1 MTRGIVVI
9 PTKALGELKMKKRR
23 WLWLSGSAVI
33 LIAIVASIAIPALT
47 EQTQYETYEVTSTAV
62 VKTVA
67 ANGQLAESQLLA
79 YGPNEQP
86 ILVSANGSQAVPA
99 QFGLSL
105 EINQIEV
112 AEGQT
117 VSEGDLLFSFNSQL
131 GDAVEVVAIADGIVR
146 SVDTAEG
153 LRTSGQ
159 VVSIGSAVPVV
170 SVFVS
175 EYDADLVDI
184 GQSASIELDAINAV
198 FEGSV
203 ISIGQVA
210 RSVSGIK
217 QYEVLVEVEDIPTG
231 ARFGMS
237 ATAEIEVER
246 SGAVL
251 AVPFSALIGELP
263 EVQILVTGA
272 SGGQSVTT
280 VEVVLGTRGDSLVE
294 ITSGLRAG
302 DLVIIG
308 LAGDIPGPVEFGP
321 PRGAG
326 NNG

>member
-1 MTRGIVVI
+1 
-9 PTKALGELKMKKRR
+9 MKKRR

-33 LIAIVASIAIPALT
+33 LVAVIASIAIPALT
-47 EQTQYETYEVTSTAV
+47 EQTQYETYEVTPTAV

-79 YGPNEQP
+79 YGPSEQP
-86 ILVSANGSQAVPA
+86 ILVSANGSQAVPV
-99 QFGLSL
+99 QFGISL

-112 AEGQT
+112 TEGQS
-117 VSEGDLLFSFNSQL
+117 VAEGDLLFSFNSQL
-131 GDAVEVVAIADGIVR
+131 GQSVEVTAIADGIVR
-146 SVDTAEG
+146 SVDTSEG

-159 VVSIGSAVPVV
+159 VVSVGSAVPVV

-184 GQSASIELDAINAV
+184 GQKASIELDAINAV
-198 FEGSV
+198 FEGDV

-217 QYEVLVEVEDIPTG
+217 QYEVLVEVTEIPTG

-246 SGAVL
+246 SASVL

-263 EVQILVTGA
+263 EVQILVIGATGE
-272 SGGQSVTT
+272 QTVTT
-280 VEVVLGTRGDSLVE
+280 VEVKLGTRGDSLVE
-294 ITSGLRAG
+294 ITSGLQAG

-308 LAGDIPGPVEFGP
+308 VAGGVPSPVEFGP
-321 PRGAG
+321 PPGAG

>member
-1 MTRGIVVI
+1 
-9 PTKALGELKMKKRR
+9 MKKRR
-23 WLWLSGSAVI
+23 WLLFVGSAVV
-33 LIAIVASIAIPALT
+33 LIAVIASIAIPALT
-47 EQTQYETYEVTSTAV
+47 EQTQYETYEVTPTAV

-79 YGPNEQP
+79 YGPSEQP

-99 QFGLSL
+99 QFGISL

-112 AEGQT
+112 TEGQS
-117 VSEGDLLFSFNSQL
+117 VAEGDLLFSFSSQL
-131 GDAVEVVAIADGIVR
+131 GQSVEVNAIADGIVR
-146 SVDTAEG
+146 SVDTSEG

-159 VVSIGSAVPVV
+159 VVSVGSALPVV
-170 SVFVS
+170 SVFAS

-184 GQSASIELDAINAV
+184 GQKATIELDAINAV
-198 FEGSV
+198 FEGDV

-217 QYEVLVEVEDIPTG
+217 QYEVLVEVTEIPTG

-246 SGAVL
+246 SASVL

-263 EVQILVTGA
+263 EVQILVTSATGEQTA
-272 SGGQSVTT
+272 TT
-280 VEVVLGTRGDSLVE
+280 VEVKLGIRGDSLVE
-294 ITSGLRAG
+294 ITSGVESG
-302 DLVIIG
+302 DLVVIG
-308 LAGDIPGPVEFGP
+308 VAGGIPSPVEFGP
-321 PRGAG
+321 PPGAG

>member
-1 MTRGIVVI
+1 
-9 PTKALGELKMKKRR
+9 MKKRR
-23 WLWLSGSAVI
+23 WFWLLGSAAV
-33 LIAIVASIAIPALT
+33 LIAIIASIAIPALT
-47 EQTQYETYEVTSTAV
+47 EQTEYETYEVTPTAV

-79 YGPNEQP
+79 YGPSEQP

-99 QFGLSL
+99 QFGISL

-112 AEGQT
+112 TEGQS
-117 VSEGDLLFSFNSQL
+117 VAEGDLLFSYNSQL
-131 GDAVEVVAIADGIVR
+131 GQSVEVTAIADGIVR
-146 SVDTAEG
+146 SVDTSEG

-159 VVSIGSAVPVV
+159 VVSVGSAVPVV

-184 GQSASIELDAINAV
+184 GQKASIELDAINAV
-198 FEGSV
+198 FEGDV
-203 ISIGQVA
+203 FSIGQVA

-217 QYEVLVEVEDIPTG
+217 QYEVLVEVTEIPTG

-246 SGAVL
+246 SASVL

-263 EVQILVTGA
+263 EVQILVTSATGE
-272 SGGQSVTT
+272 QTVTT
-280 VEVVLGTRGDSLVE
+280 VEVKLGIRGDSLVE
-294 ITSGLRAG
+294 ITSGVESG
-302 DLVIIG
+302 DLVVIG
-308 LAGDIPGPVEFGP
+308 VAGGIPSPVEFGP
-321 PRGAG
+321 PPGAG

>member
-1 MTRGIVVI
+1 
-9 PTKALGELKMKKRR
+9 MKKRR
-23 WLWLSGSAVI
+23 WIWLLGSAAI
-33 LIAIVASIAIPALT
+33 LIAIIASIAIPALT
-47 EQTQYETYEVTSTAV
+47 DQTEYETYEVTPTAV

-79 YGPNEQP
+79 YGPSQQP
-86 ILVSANGSQAVPA
+86 ILVSANGSQLVPA
-99 QFGLSL
+99 QFGISL

-112 AEGQT
+112 TEGQS

-131 GDAVEVVAIADGIVR
+131 GQSVEVTAIADGIVR
-146 SVDTAEG
+146 SVDTSEG

-159 VVSIGSAVPVV
+159 VVSVGSAVPVV
-170 SVFVS
+170 SVFAS

-184 GQSASIELDAINAV
+184 GQKATIELDAINAV
-198 FEGSV
+198 FEGDV

-217 QYEVLVEVEDIPTG
+217 QYEVLVEVTKIPTG

-246 SGAVL
+246 SSSVL

-263 EVQILVTGA
+263 EVQILVTSATGE
-272 SGGQSVTT
+272 QTVTT
-280 VEVVLGTRGDSLVE
+280 VEVKLGIRGDSLVE
-294 ITSGLRAG
+294 ITTGLKAG

-308 LAGDIPGPVEFGP
+308 MAGDVPSPVEFGP

>member
-1 MTRGIVVI
+1 
-9 PTKALGELKMKKRR
+9 MKKRR
-23 WLWLSGSAVI
+23 LIWLSVTLVVLVGVISA
-33 LIAIVASIAIPALT
+33 IAIPALN
-47 EQTQYETYEVTSTAV
+47 QQVNYETYEVTPTAV

-79 YGPNEQP
+79 YGPSQEP
-86 ILVSANGSQAVPA
+86 ILISANGSTAIPA

-112 AEGQT
+112 KEGDS
-117 VSEGDLLFSFNSQL
+117 VSEGDLLFSFNGQL
-131 GDAVEVVAIADGIVR
+131 GLPVQVVAKADGIIR

-153 LRTSGQ
+153 LRTSGS
-159 VVSIGSAVPVV
+159 VVTVGSATPVV
-170 SVFVS
+170 SVFAS
-175 EYDADLVDI
+175 EYDADLLDI
-184 GQSASIELDAINAV
+184 GHKASIELDAINAV
-198 FEGSV
+198 FEGAV

-217 QYEVLVEVEDIPTG
+217 QYEVLVEVTEIPTG

-246 SGAVL
+246 SASVL
-251 AVPFSALIGELP
+251 AIPMSALIGELP
-263 EVQILVTGA
+263 EVQILVVGA
-272 SGGQSVTT
+272 TGGQSVET
-280 VEVVLGTRGDSLVE
+280 VAVELGTRGDTLVE
-294 ITSGLRAG
+294 VTSGLEAG
-302 DLVIIG
+302 DLVIVG
-308 LAGDIPGPVEFGP
+308 VSGDVPSPVQFGP

>member
-1 MTRGIVVI
+1 
-9 PTKALGELKMKKRR
+9 MKKRR
-23 WLWLSGSAVI
+23 WLWFVGSAVV
-33 LIAIVASIAIPALT
+33 LIAVIASIAIPALT
-47 EQTQYETYEVTSTAV
+47 EQTEYETYEVTPTAV

-79 YGPNEQP
+79 YGPSEQP

-99 QFGLSL
+99 QFGISL

-112 AEGQT
+112 AEGQS
-117 VSEGDLLFSFNSQL
+117 VAEGDLLFSYNSQL
-131 GDAVEVVAIADGIVR
+131 GQSVEVTAIADGIVR
-146 SVDTAEG
+146 SVDTSEG

-159 VVSIGSAVPVV
+159 VVSVGSAVPVV

-184 GQSASIELDAINAV
+184 GQKTSIELDAINAV
-198 FEGSV
+198 FEGDV

-217 QYEVLVEVEDIPTG
+217 QYEVLVEVTEIPTG

-246 SGAVL
+246 SASVL

-263 EVQILVTGA
+263 EVQILVTSATGE
-272 SGGQSVTT
+272 QTVTT
-280 VEVVLGTRGDSLVE
+280 VEVKLGIRGDSLVE
-294 ITSGLRAG
+294 ITSGLKAG
-302 DLVIIG
+302 DLVVIG
-308 LAGDIPGPVEFGP
+308 IAGGIPSPVEFGP
-321 PRGAG
+321 PAGAR

>member
-1 MTRGIVVI
+1 
-9 PTKALGELKMKKRR
+9 MKKRR

-33 LIAIVASIAIPALT
+33 LVAVIASIAIPALT
-47 EQTQYETYEVTSTAV
+47 EQTQYETYEVTPTAV

-79 YGPNEQP
+79 YGPSEQP
-86 ILVSANGSQAVPA
+86 ILVSANGSQAVPV
-99 QFGLSL
+99 QFGISL

-112 AEGQT
+112 TEGQS
-117 VSEGDLLFSFNSQL
+117 VAEGDLLFSFNSQL
-131 GDAVEVVAIADGIVR
+131 GQSVEVTAIADGIVR
-146 SVDTAEG
+146 SVDTSEG

-159 VVSIGSAVPVV
+159 VVSVGSAVPVV

-184 GQSASIELDAINAV
+184 GQKASIELDAINAV
-198 FEGSV
+198 FEGDV

-217 QYEVLVEVEDIPTG
+217 QYEVLVEVTEIPTG

-246 SGAVL
+246 SASVL
-251 AVPFSALIGELP
+251 AVPFSALIGEQP
-263 EVQILVTGA
+263 EVQILVTSATGE
-272 SGGQSVTT
+272 QTVTT
-280 VEVVLGTRGDSLVE
+280 VEVKLGIRGDSLVE
-294 ITSGLRAG
+294 ITSGLKSG
-302 DLVIIG
+302 DLVVIG
-308 LAGDIPGPVEFGP
+308 IAGGIPSPVEFGP
-321 PRGAG
+321 PAGAR

>member
-1 MTRGIVVI
+1 
-9 PTKALGELKMKKRR
+9 MKKRR
-23 WLWLSGSAVI
+23 WIWLLGSAAV
-33 LIAIVASIAIPALT
+33 LIAIIASIAIPALT
-47 EQTQYETYEVTSTAV
+47 EQTQYETYEVTPTAV

-79 YGPNEQP
+79 YGPSQQP
-86 ILVSANGSQAVPA
+86 ILVSANGSQVVPA
-99 QFGLSL
+99 QFGISL

-112 AEGQT
+112 TEGQS
-117 VSEGDLLFSFNSQL
+117 VSEGDLLFSYNSQL
-131 GDAVEVVAIADGIVR
+131 GQSVEVTAIADGIVR
-146 SVDTAEG
+146 SVDTSEG

-159 VVSIGSAVPVV
+159 VVSVGSAVPVV
-170 SVFVS
+170 SVFAS

-184 GQSASIELDAINAV
+184 GQKASIELDAINAV
-198 FEGSV
+198 FEGDV

-217 QYEVLVEVEDIPTG
+217 QYEVLVEVTKIPTG

-246 SGAVL
+246 SSSVL

-263 EVQILVTGA
+263 EVQILVIA
-272 SGGQSVTT
+272 DSGEQTVTT
-280 VEVVLGTRGDSLVE
+280 VEVKLGTRGDSLVE
-294 ITSGLRAG
+294 ITSGLQAG
-302 DLVIIG
+302 DLVVIG
-308 LAGDIPGPVEFGP
+308 IAGDVPSPVQFGP
-321 PRGAG
+321 PPGAG

>member
-1 MTRGIVVI
+1 
-9 PTKALGELKMKKRR
+9 MKKRR
-23 WLWLSGSAVI
+23 WIWLLGSAAV
-33 LIAIVASIAIPALT
+33 LIAIIASMAIPALT
-47 EQTQYETYEVTSTAV
+47 ERTQYETYEVTPTAV

-79 YGPNEQP
+79 YGPSQQP
-86 ILVSANGSQAVPA
+86 ILVSANGSQVVPA
-99 QFGLSL
+99 QFGISL

-112 AEGQT
+112 TEGQS
-117 VSEGDLLFSFNSQL
+117 VSEGDLLFSYNSQL
-131 GDAVEVVAIADGIVR
+131 GQSVEVTAIADGIVR
-146 SVDTAEG
+146 SVDTSEG

-159 VVSIGSAVPVV
+159 VVSVGSAVPVV
-170 SVFVS
+170 SVFAS

-184 GQSASIELDAINAV
+184 GQKASIELDAINAV
-198 FEGSV
+198 FEGDV

-217 QYEVLVEVEDIPTG
+217 QYEVLVEVTKIPTG

-246 SGAVL
+246 SSSVL

-263 EVQILVTGA
+263 EVQTLVTGA
-272 SGGQSVTT
+272 SGEQTVTT
-280 VEVVLGTRGDSLVE
+280 VEVKLGTRGDSLVE
-294 ITSGLRAG
+294 ITSGLEAG
-302 DLVIIG
+302 DLVVIG
-308 LAGDIPGPVEFGP
+308 IAGDVPSPVQFGP

>member
-1 MTRGIVVI
+1 
-9 PTKALGELKMKKRR
+9 MKKRR
-23 WLWLSGSAVI
+23 WIWLLGSAAV
-33 LIAIVASIAIPALT
+33 LIAIIASIAIPALT
-47 EQTQYETYEVTSTAV
+47 EQTEYETYEVTPTAV

-79 YGPNEQP
+79 YGPSEQP
-86 ILVSANGSQAVPA
+86 ILVSANGSQVVPA
-99 QFGLSL
+99 QFGISL

-112 AEGQT
+112 TEGQS
-117 VSEGDLLFSFNSQL
+117 VSEGDLLFSYNSQL
-131 GDAVEVVAIADGIVR
+131 GQSVEVTAIADGIVR
-146 SVDTAEG
+146 SVDTSEG

-159 VVSIGSAVPVV
+159 VVSVGSAVPVV
-170 SVFVS
+170 SVFAS

-184 GQSASIELDAINAV
+184 GQKASIELDAINAV
-198 FEGSV
+198 FEGDV

-217 QYEVLVEVEDIPTG
+217 QYDVLVEVTQIPTG

-246 SGAVL
+246 SSSVL

-263 EVQILVTGA
+263 EVQVLVIA
-272 SGGQSVTT
+272 DSGEQTITT
-280 VEVVLGTRGDSLVE
+280 VEVKLGTRGDSLVE
-294 ITSGLRAG
+294 ITSGLEAG
-302 DLVIIG
+302 DLVVIG
-308 LAGDIPGPVEFGP
+308 IAGDVPSPVQFGP
-321 PRGAG
+321 PPGAR

>member
-1 MTRGIVVI
+1 
-9 PTKALGELKMKKRR
+9 MKKRR
-23 WLWLSGSAVI
+23 WLWFVGSAVV
-33 LIAIVASIAIPALT
+33 LIAVIASVAIPALT
-47 EQTQYETYEVTSTAV
+47 EQTEYETYEVTPTAV

-79 YGPNEQP
+79 YGPSQQP
-86 ILVSANGSQAVPA
+86 ILVSANGSQEVPA
-99 QFGLSL
+99 QFGISL

-112 AEGQT
+112 TEGQS
-117 VSEGDLLFSFNSQL
+117 VAEGDLLFSFNSQL
-131 GDAVEVVAIADGIVR
+131 GQSVEVTAIADGIVR
-146 SVDTAEG
+146 SVDTSEG

-159 VVSIGSAVPVV
+159 VVSVGSAVPVV

-184 GQSASIELDAINAV
+184 GQKASIELDAINAV
-198 FEGSV
+198 FEGDV

-217 QYEVLVEVEDIPTG
+217 QYEVLVEVTEIPTG

-246 SGAVL
+246 TASVL

-263 EVQILVTGA
+263 EVQILVTSATGE
-272 SGGQSVTT
+272 QTVTT
-280 VEVVLGTRGDSLVE
+280 VEVKLGIRGDSLVE
-294 ITSGLRAG
+294 ITSGVESG
-302 DLVIIG
+302 DLVVIG
-308 LAGDIPGPVEFGP
+308 VAGGIPSPVEFGP
-321 PRGAG
+321 PAGAR

>member
-1 MTRGIVVI
+1 
-9 PTKALGELKMKKRR
+9 MKKRR
-23 WLWLSGSAVI
+23 WIWLLGSAAV
-33 LIAIVASIAIPALT
+33 LIAIIASIAIPALT
-47 EQTQYETYEVTSTAV
+47 EQTQYETYEVTPTAV

-79 YGPNEQP
+79 YGPSQQP

-99 QFGLSL
+99 QFGISL

-112 AEGQT
+112 TEGQA
-117 VSEGDLLFSFNSQL
+117 VSEGDLLFSYNSQL
-131 GDAVEVVAIADGIVR
+131 GQSVEVTAIADGVVR
-146 SVDTAEG
+146 SVDTSEG

-159 VVSIGSAVPVV
+159 VVSVGSAVPVV
-170 SVFVS
+170 SVFAS

-184 GQSASIELDAINAV
+184 GQKASTELDAINAV
-198 FEGSV
+198 FEGDV

-217 QYEVLVEVEDIPTG
+217 QYEVLVEVTEIPTG

-246 SGAVL
+246 SASVL
-251 AVPFSALIGELP
+251 AVPLSALIGELP
-263 EVQILVTGA
+263 EVQVLVIA
-272 SGGQSVTT
+272 DSGEQTVTT
-280 VEVVLGTRGDSLVE
+280 VEVKLGTRGDSLVE
-294 ITSGLRAG
+294 ITSGLEAG

-308 LAGDIPGPVEFGP
+308 LAGDVPSPVQFGP

>member
-1 MTRGIVVI
+1 
-9 PTKALGELKMKKRR
+9 MKKRR
-23 WLWLSGSAVI
+23 WIWLFGSAAV
-33 LIAIVASIAIPALT
+33 LIAIIASVAIPALT
-47 EQTQYETYEVTSTAV
+47 EQTQYETYEVTPTAV

-79 YGPNEQP
+79 YGPSQQP
-86 ILVSANGSQAVPA
+86 ILVSANGSQVVPA
-99 QFGLSL
+99 QFGISL

-112 AEGQT
+112 KEGQA
-117 VSEGDLLFSFNSQL
+117 VSEGDLLFSYNSQL
-131 GDAVEVVAIADGIVR
+131 GQSVEVTAIADGIVR
-146 SVDTAEG
+146 SVDTSEG

-159 VVSIGSAVPVV
+159 VVSVGSAVPVV
-170 SVFVS
+170 SVFAS

-184 GQSASIELDAINAV
+184 GQKASIELDAINAV
-198 FEGSV
+198 FEGDV

-217 QYEVLVEVEDIPTG
+217 QYEVLVEVTKIPTG

-246 SGAVL
+246 SSSVL

-263 EVQILVTGA
+263 EVQILVIA
-272 SGGQSVTT
+272 DSGEQTVTT
-280 VEVVLGTRGDSLVE
+280 VEVKLGIRGDSLVE
-294 ITSGLRAG
+294 ITSGLEAG
-302 DLVIIG
+302 DLVVIG
-308 LAGDIPGPVEFGP
+308 IAGDVPSPVQFGP
-321 PRGAG
+321 PPGAG

>member
-1 MTRGIVVI
+1 
-9 PTKALGELKMKKRR
+9 MKKRR
-23 WLWLSGSAVI
+23 WIWLFGSAAV
-33 LIAIVASIAIPALT
+33 LIALIASIAIPALT
-47 EQTQYETYEVTSTAV
+47 EQTQYETYEVTPTAV

-79 YGPNEQP
+79 YGPSQQP
-86 ILVSANGSQAVPA
+86 ILVSANGSQVVPA
-99 QFGLSL
+99 QFGISL

-112 AEGQT
+112 TEGQS
-117 VSEGDLLFSFNSQL
+117 VVVGDLLFSYNSQL
-131 GDAVEVVAIADGIVR
+131 GQSVEVTAIADGIVR
-146 SVDTAEG
+146 SVDTSEG

-159 VVSIGSAVPVV
+159 VVSVGSAVPVV
-170 SVFVS
+170 SVFAS

-184 GQSASIELDAINAV
+184 GQKASIELDAINAV
-198 FEGSV
+198 FEGDV

-217 QYEVLVEVEDIPTG
+217 QYEVLVEVTKIPTG

-246 SGAVL
+246 SSSVL

-263 EVQILVTGA
+263 EVQILVIA
-272 SGGQSVTT
+272 DSGEQTVTT
-280 VEVVLGTRGDSLVE
+280 VEVKLGTRGDSLVE
-294 ITSGLRAG
+294 ITSGIQAG

-308 LAGDIPGPVEFGP
+308 LAGEVPSPVEFGP

>member
-1 MTRGIVVI
+1 
-9 PTKALGELKMKKRR
+9 MKKRR
-23 WLWLSGSAVI
+23 WLWFVGSAAV
-33 LIAIVASIAIPALT
+33 LIAIIASIAIPALT
-47 EQTQYETYEVTSTAV
+47 EQTEYETYEVTPTAV

-79 YGPNEQP
+79 YGPSEQP
-86 ILVSANGSQAVPA
+86 ILVSANGSQIVPA
-99 QFGLSL
+99 QFGISL

-112 AEGQT
+112 AEGQS
-117 VSEGDLLFSFNSQL
+117 VAEGDLLFSYNSQL
-131 GDAVEVVAIADGIVR
+131 GQSVEVTAIADGIVR
-146 SVDTAEG
+146 SVDTSEG

-159 VVSIGSAVPVV
+159 VVSVGSAVPVV

-184 GQSASIELDAINAV
+184 GQKASIELDAINAV
-198 FEGSV
+198 FEGDV

-217 QYEVLVEVEDIPTG
+217 QYEVLVEVTEIPTG

-246 SGAVL
+246 SASVL
-251 AVPFSALIGELP
+251 AVPFSALIGEVP
-263 EVQILVTGA
+263 EVQILVTSATGE
-272 SGGQSVTT
+272 QTVTT
-280 VEVVLGTRGDSLVE
+280 VEVKLGIRGDSLVE
-294 ITSGLRAG
+294 ITSGLESG
-302 DLVIIG
+302 DLVVIG
-308 LAGDIPGPVEFGP
+308 VAGGIPSPVEFGP
-321 PRGAG
+321 PPGAG

>member
-1 MTRGIVVI
+1 
-9 PTKALGELKMKKRR
+9 MKKRR
-23 WLWLSGSAVI
+23 WIWLLGSAAI
-33 LIAIVASIAIPALT
+33 LIAIIASIAIPALT
-47 EQTQYETYEVTSTAV
+47 DQTEYETYEVTPTAV

-79 YGPNEQP
+79 YGPSQQP
-86 ILVSANGSQAVPA
+86 ILVSANGSQLVPA
-99 QFGLSL
+99 QFGISL

-112 AEGQT
+112 TEGQS

-131 GDAVEVVAIADGIVR
+131 GQSVEVTAIADGIVR
-146 SVDTAEG
+146 SVDTSEG

-159 VVSIGSAVPVV
+159 VVSVGSAVPVV
-170 SVFVS
+170 SVFAS
-175 EYDADLVDI
+175 EYDADLLDI
-184 GQSASIELDAINAV
+184 GQKATIELDAINAV
-198 FEGSV
+198 FEGDV

-217 QYEVLVEVEDIPTG
+217 QYEVLVEVTEIPTG

-246 SGAVL
+246 SASVL

-263 EVQILVTGA
+263 EVQILVTSATGE
-272 SGGQSVTT
+272 QTVTT
-280 VEVVLGTRGDSLVE
+280 IEVKLGIRGDSLVE
-294 ITSGLRAG
+294 ITSGVESG
-302 DLVIIG
+302 DLVVIG
-308 LAGDIPGPVEFGP
+308 VAGGIPSPVEFGP
-321 PRGAG
+321 PPGAG

>member
-1 MTRGIVVI
+1 
-9 PTKALGELKMKKRR
+9 MKKRR
-23 WLWLSGSAVI
+23 WLWFVGSAVV
-33 LIAIVASIAIPALT
+33 LIAVIASVAIPALT
-47 EQTQYETYEVTSTAV
+47 EQTEYETYEVTPTAV

-79 YGPNEQP
+79 YGPSQQP
-86 ILVSANGSQAVPA
+86 ILVSANGSQEVPA
-99 QFGLSL
+99 QFGISL

-112 AEGQT
+112 TEGQS
-117 VSEGDLLFSFNSQL
+117 VAEGDLLFSFNSQL
-131 GDAVEVVAIADGIVR
+131 GQSVEVTAIADGIVR
-146 SVDTAEG
+146 SVDTSEG

-159 VVSIGSAVPVV
+159 VVSVGSAVPVV

-175 EYDADLVDI
+175 EYDADLVEI
-184 GQSASIELDAINAV
+184 GQKASIELDAINAV
-198 FEGSV
+198 FEGDV

-217 QYEVLVEVEDIPTG
+217 QYEVLVEVTEIPTG

-246 SGAVL
+246 TASVL

-263 EVQILVTGA
+263 EVQILVT
-272 SGGQSVTT
+272 SGTGEQTVTT
-280 VEVVLGTRGDSLVE
+280 VEVKLGIRGDSLVE
-294 ITSGLRAG
+294 ITSGVESG
-302 DLVIIG
+302 DLVVIG
-308 LAGDIPGPVEFGP
+308 VAGGIPSPVEFGP
-321 PRGAG
+321 PAGAR

>member
-1 MTRGIVVI
+1 
-9 PTKALGELKMKKRR
+9 MKKRR
-23 WLWLSGSAVI
+23 WIWLVGSAAV
-33 LIAIVASIAIPALT
+33 LIAIIASIAIPALT
-47 EQTQYETYEVTSTAV
+47 EQIEYETYEVTPTAV

-79 YGPNEQP
+79 YGPSQQP
-86 ILVSANGSQAVPA
+86 ILVSANGSQVVPA
-99 QFGLSL
+99 QFGISL

-112 AEGQT
+112 TEGQS
-117 VSEGDLLFSFNSQL
+117 VSEGDLLFSYNSQL
-131 GDAVEVVAIADGIVR
+131 GQTVEVTAIADGIVR
-146 SVDTAEG
+146 SVDTSEG

-159 VVSIGSAVPVV
+159 VVSVGSAVPVV
-170 SVFVS
+170 SVFAS

-184 GQSASIELDAINAV
+184 GQKASIELDAINAV
-198 FEGSV
+198 FEGDV

-217 QYEVLVEVEDIPTG
+217 QYEVLVEVTKIPTG

-246 SGAVL
+246 SASVL

-272 SGGQSVTT
+272 SGEQTVTT
-280 VEVVLGTRGDSLVE
+280 VEVKLGIRGDSLVE
-294 ITSGLRAG
+294 ITSGLEAG
-302 DLVIIG
+302 DLVVIG
-308 LAGDIPGPVEFGP
+308 IAGDVPSPVQFGP
-321 PRGAG
+321 PPGAG

>member
-1 MTRGIVVI
+1 
-9 PTKALGELKMKKRR
+9 MKKRR
-23 WLWLSGSAVI
+23 WLWFVGSAVV
-33 LIAIVASIAIPALT
+33 LIAVIASIAIPALT
-47 EQTQYETYEVTSTAV
+47 EQTEYETYEVTPTAV

-79 YGPNEQP
+79 YGPSEQP

-99 QFGLSL
+99 QFGISL

-112 AEGQT
+112 TEGQS
-117 VSEGDLLFSFNSQL
+117 VAEGDLLFSYNSQL
-131 GDAVEVVAIADGIVR
+131 GQSVEVTAIADGIVR
-146 SVDTAEG
+146 SVDTSEG

-159 VVSIGSAVPVV
+159 VVSVGSAVPVV

-184 GQSASIELDAINAV
+184 GQKTSIELDAINAV
-198 FEGSV
+198 FEGDV

-217 QYEVLVEVEDIPTG
+217 QYEVLVEVTEIPTG

-246 SGAVL
+246 SASVL

-263 EVQILVTGA
+263 EVQILVTSATGE
-272 SGGQSVTT
+272 QTVTT
-280 VEVVLGTRGDSLVE
+280 VEVKLGIRGDSLVE
-294 ITSGLRAG
+294 ITSGLKAG
-302 DLVIIG
+302 DLVVIG
-308 LAGDIPGPVEFGP
+308 IAGGIPSPVEFGP
-321 PRGAG
+321 PAGAR